1 MYLIAGLGNPGEKY
15 EGTRHNVGFA
25 VIDELEAKHHIPVQ
39 SKEHK
44 ALVGRGIIG
53 GEKVL
58 LVKPQ
63 TFMNLSGDAIAE
75 IAAYYKI
82 PVEEV
87 LVIFDD
93 ISLPVGQLRLRQ
105 KGSAGGHNGIK
116 SIIARLGSE
125 NFPRINVGVG
135 DKPAQMDLAD
145 HVLGHFHGE
154 EKSAI
159 ADGILGASKAVEVFL
174 TDGMSEA
181 MNRYNKKKA

>member
-75 IAAYYKI
+75 IAAYYKS
-82 PVEEV
+82 PAEEV

-125 NFPRINVGVG
+125 NFPRIKVGVG

-145 HVLGHFHGE
+145 HVLGHVHGE